1 MGLWAFMFVVALL
14 LPILFLCMGAAFRKG
29 GPKEIN
35 SVVGYR
41 THRSM
46 QSVEAWRFAHQYSG
60 ALFQKIGLVSLPLS
74 AAAMLALLFF
84 ENGLENGL
92 VCLVALV
99 LLVLQMIALLV
110 PIYFTERELKKR
122 FPL

>member
-14 LPILFLCMGAAFRKG
+14 LPILLLCMGAAFKKG

-60 ALFQKIGLVSLPLS
+60 ALFKRSAWSLCPFLRQPCWRCCSLKTGLKTAWSASLPLCCS
-74 AAAMLALLFF
+74 
-84 ENGLENGL
+84 
-92 VCLVALV
+92 CC
-99 LLVLQMIALLV
+99 
-110 PIYFTERELKKR
+110 R
-122 FPL
+122 

>member
-1 MGLWAFMFVVALL
+1 
-14 LPILFLCMGAAFRKG
+14 
-29 GPKEIN
+29 
-35 SVVGYR
+35 
-41 THRSM
+41 
-46 QSVEAWRFAHQYSG
+46 
-60 ALFQKIGLVSLPLS
+60 
-74 AAAMLALLFF
+74 MLALLFF

>member
-1 MGLWAFMFVVALL
+1 
-14 LPILFLCMGAAFRKG
+14 
-29 GPKEIN
+29 
-35 SVVGYR
+35 
-41 THRSM
+41 M

-60 ALFQKIGLVSLPLS
+60 ALFQKIGLISLPLS

-99 LLVLQMIALLV
+99 LLVLQVIALLV